1 MYLRHCLQLVS
12 FCHRDGALTSVIPLK
27 AEKQWEKDMN
37 QMDERGLSLAVID
50 PFAPGMIQ
58 DSFGE
63 TPSPLACCS
72 IHPHR
77 LSKDSRAQ
85 FGITWRGADG
95 MRCYQFE

>member
-1 MYLRHCLQLVS
+1 M
-12 FCHRDGALTSVIPLK
+12 IPLK

-63 TPSPLACCS
+63 TPPPPSHVVRYILAGFQRTLAHTLAS
-72 IHPHR
+72 
-77 LSKDSRAQ
+77 L
-85 FGITWRGADG
+85 GAELMG
-95 MRCYQFE
+95 